1 MKLYNIL
8 KNMIK
13 TNGEDFTNAEIDGK
27 LEDASLYA
35 PVYPPSDYVIE
46 KGTSGIWTYRK
57 WASGF
62 AECWGSKIFTLS
74 SSGSVWVSPAYYYM
88 LTAENYP
95 FTFSSVPIEVAAP
108 IRSSANS
115 FWLFNGDGTTY
126 NNTATHTAPY
136 GIIKINS
143 FTSGSTVT
151 LSYSVFGS
159 WK

>member
-1 MKLYNIL
+1 MRLYNIL
-8 KNMIK
+8 KNIVKIK
-13 TNGEDFTNAEIDGK
+13 SEDFTNAEIDSK

-35 PVYPPSDYVIE
+35 PVYPHSDYVIE
-46 KGTSGIWTYRK
+46 KGTSGIWAYRK

-62 AECWGSKIFTLS
+62 AECWGTNQFTLS
-74 SSGSVWVSPAYYYM
+74 GSGSVWVSPGYYIM
-88 LTAENYP
+88 LSSVNYP
-95 FTFSSVPIEVAAP
+95 FTFSSIPIEVAAP
-108 IRSSANS
+108 VRSSSNS
-115 FWLFNGDGTTY
+115 FWIFKGDSTTT

-136 GIIKINS
+136 GIFKINQ